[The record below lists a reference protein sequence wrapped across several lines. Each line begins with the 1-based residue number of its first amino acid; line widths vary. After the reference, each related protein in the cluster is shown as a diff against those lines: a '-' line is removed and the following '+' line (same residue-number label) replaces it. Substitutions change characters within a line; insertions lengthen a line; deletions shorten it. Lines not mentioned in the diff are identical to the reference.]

1 MIKIK
6 SKEQF
11 DLLTSGAK
19 VVVKFGHDQCK
30 PCVSISPIFERLAQE
45 HPDIKFIDVDVTKH
59 NDIAHQWAVRSV
71 PTIAIFSLN
80 CPVWIDVGSGAIH
93 SLKAQL

>member
-1 MIKIK
+1 MIKIE

-11 DLLTSGAK
+11 DLLTSGTK
-19 VVVKFGHDQCK
+19 VAVKFGHAQCK
-30 PCVSISPIFERLAQE
+30 PCVSISPVFEKLAKE
-45 HPDIKFIDVDVTKH
+45 HPDVTFIDVDVTKF
-59 NDIAHQWAVRSV
+59 NDIAHQWAIRSV

-80 CPVWIDVGSGAIH
+80 CPVWIETGTGAIQ